1 MFVAVVGVN
10 SLSGEIFGI
19 DISSKGFM
27 YSDEESEAI
36 IEEAKSVLKNA
47 LGKMDLK
54 GAADWTQ
61 VKATM
66 RKELKNLFFKRTRR
80 NPMVIPV
87 ILEN

>member
-1 MFVAVVGVN
+1 M
-10 SLSGEIFGI
+10 
-19 DISSKGFM
+19 
-27 YSDEESEAI
+27 
-36 IEEAKSVLKNA
+36 LKNA

-54 GAADWTQ
+54 GTADWTQ